1 LQNITLDTLKLDWVT
16 STERYHDDDYIFRLQ
31 RLVADGLPSK
41 WLQFKGNVSFD
52 GHIFQ
57 GRYLSHRGHD
67 NLACYRIS
75 SWPANC
81 FWHHLA
87 GCHATRLDL
96 ALDSRSVPGFYDA
109 FDAHRRTLKG
119 VNSAFSIVQSGKRKG
134 FTFNFGSRK
143 SDVFL
148 RVYDKSEESHLD
160 VPGIVRL
167 EIELKGR
174 TASKVF
180 DMVCEYGTDSEL
192 LQSTFVGFIDKKLKG
207 FPLADYFP
215 WFGGFVGTRVDV
227 PLPVALPEERIRK
240 YFSYLVDLSM
250 EYPLVFRE
258 ELKYF
263 HVCLASQTDITERE
277 ETDE

>member
-1 LQNITLDTLKLDWVT
+1 MHTIATDTLKIDWLT
-16 STERYHDDDYIFRLQ
+16 ATERYQEGDYKFRLQ
-31 RLVADGLPSK
+31 SLVSDGLPSK
-41 WLQFKGNVSFD
+41 WLQFKGHVSFD

-57 GRYLSHRGHD
+57 GTYLSHRGHD
-67 NLACYRIS
+67 NLACYRLS
-75 SWPANC
+75 SYPSNC
-81 FWHHLA
+81 FWHHIA

-109 FDAHRRTLKG
+109 FDAHRKTLKG

-148 RVYDKSEESHLD
+148 RVYDKSEESKLD
-160 VPGIVRL
+160 IPGIVRF

-174 TASKVF
+174 TATKLF
-180 DMVCEYGTDSEL
+180 NLVCEYGTDSEL
-192 LQSTFVGFIDKKLKG
+192 VQNAFVGYVDKKLKG

-215 WFGGFVGTRVDV
+215 WFSGFSGIRIDV
-227 PLPVALPEERIRK
+227 PLPVAEPEERIRK
-240 YFSYLVDLSM
+240 YFLYLVDLSK

-263 HVCLASQTDITERE
+263 HVCLSSQTDIEER
-277 ETDE
+277 